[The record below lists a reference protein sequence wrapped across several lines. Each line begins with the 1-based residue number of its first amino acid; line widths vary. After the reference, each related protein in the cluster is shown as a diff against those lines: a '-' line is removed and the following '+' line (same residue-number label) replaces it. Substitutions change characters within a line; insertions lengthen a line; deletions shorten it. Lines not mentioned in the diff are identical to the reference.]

1 MKVKEGEPSVGTGE
15 GLWDTS
21 TSGFQ
26 QPQVIQIAVGPN
38 RTRLLHNLKIELS
51 ILIVYHHNITWKH
64 DKKLF
69 SKKDTTHIAHEIQ

>member
-38 RTRLLHNLKIELS
+38 RTRLFNNVKIMLS
-51 ILIVYHHNITWKH
+51 IRWKH
-64 DKKLF
+64 DKKLI